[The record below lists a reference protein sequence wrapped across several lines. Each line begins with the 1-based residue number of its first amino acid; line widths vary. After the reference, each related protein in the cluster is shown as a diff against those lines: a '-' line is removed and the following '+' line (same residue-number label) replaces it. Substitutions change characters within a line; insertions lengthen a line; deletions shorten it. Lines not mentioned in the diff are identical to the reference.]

1 MLKRPATR
9 RALSGA
15 ALVQLLVI
23 ICAVPWVGSQFADA
37 AAGIVEPG
45 VRQRVSREGAARVIA
60 ELRLPSGPHTA
71 EGLLPSP
78 AAVAVQRSDIAT
90 ARRQLLARLASR
102 SHRVVHQYDS
112 VPFVALEIG
121 PDALF
126 ELEAASFLVR
136 RVVED
141 TLNAPTLPQSVP
153 LTGADRAWSRGFDG
167 TDTVVAI
174 VDTGVEATHPFLAG
188 KVVEEACYSST
199 NASSTSVCPNGQ
211 MQQVGPGSGTPCS
224 LSGCWH
230 GTHVAGIAA
239 GAGTSFSGMA
249 KGAQIMAVQVF
260 SQFNRS
266 SDCGG
271 SPPCTRAWTS
281 DIIAGLERVYALRG
295 ARNIAAANL
304 SLGGGTY
311 ATACDTDPTKAIID
325 NLRAAGIATIVAA
338 GNGSSVTSMSAP
350 ACISTA
356 VSVGATTKADVVAS
370 FSNMSG
376 LTSLL
381 APGESIQSSVTGGG
395 FGVASGT
402 SMATPHVTGAWAI
415 LKEAAPNA
423 TVSEILST
431 LQTTGLAITDSRSGN
446 PATYVT
452 KPRIRVDQAVAAFV
466 PVSQASE
473 IVIDNGAAGTSATGT
488 WCTSSASDFFGTD
501 SLYSCGGGVD
511 TYRWTP
517 TFAAANTYDVY
528 VWWSTHVNRSSA
540 VPVTVVHAAG
550 STTQTF
556 NEQAG
561 GGRWVLHG
569 RYSFNAGTAG
579 YVQVSSANGQAAAD
593 AVRWVP
599 VQ

>member
-1 MLKRPATR
+1 
-9 RALSGA
+9 
-15 ALVQLLVI
+15 
-23 ICAVPWVGSQFADA
+23 
-37 AAGIVEPG
+37 
-45 VRQRVSREGAARVIA
+45 
-60 ELRLPSGPHTA
+60 
-71 EGLLPSP
+71 
-78 AAVAVQRSDIAT
+78 
-90 ARRQLLARLASR
+90 
-102 SHRVVHQYDS
+102 
-112 VPFVALEIG
+112 
-121 PDALF
+121 
-126 ELEAASFLVR
+126 
-136 RVVED
+136 
-141 TLNAPTLPQSVP
+141 
-153 LTGADRAWSRGFDG
+153 
-167 TDTVVAI
+167 
-174 VDTGVEATHPFLAG
+174 
-188 KVVEEACYSST
+188 
-199 NASSTSVCPNGQ
+199 
-211 MQQVGPGSGTPCS
+211 
-224 LSGCWH
+224 
-230 GTHVAGIAA
+230 
-239 GAGTSFSGMA
+239 MA
-249 KGAQIMAVQVF
+249 NGAQIMAVQVF

-556 NEQAG
+556 DEQAG
-561 GGRWVLHG
+561 GGQWVLHG